1 MLYRPSMP
9 EKMWDTTLFYWK
21 GDFHIFYLAQG
32 TIGHVSTRDFAA
44 YRTYPSIYG
53 FGGPGDWNQNGLP
66 LTGCVTEQ
74 AGRFLMLLGT
84 IEPVSR
90 RQVYGLYTS
99 EDLIVWE
106 EYPYNPVLNA
116 DGVFYDNCPSPRDG
130 GMYTAW
136 RDPMIYQQEAGVY
149 SLCLCARETET
160 APDSTGAVVAR
171 VQTRDFIHYEYLPP
185 LVRVG
190 DSVKYAECPDCFV
203 LEGNRYVLF
212 LDHSWGGVRRHTSS
226 RDNAAGIWY
235 RVQPGCQGDF
245 IRPEDDLL
253 LGSAEDRQASWAGR
267 TVVAGEDRLL
277 YSHITAS
284 RPGLAPPKVIRA
296 DEKGQLYLEY
306 YPLLDAL
313 YGPEVPAER
322 SLVEDDAGSW
332 REEGGRL
339 VGSCLGWGSATVMY
353 PAAENA
359 CLTATITCQ
368 KGVRAGFALRCVA
381 EGEEWQ
387 GIVLWLDYEQQR
399 VEMDQLV
406 YRPGEGFGRACADI
420 VNGGVV
426 RNGDYKRMPLDYDRE
441 YRIRLLMREEFFE
454 VYIDDVWVITK
465 AMETAALSGG
475 VLAVVERGEAEFA
488 ASLRELRLTVDGNT
502 V

>member
-1 MLYRPSMP
+1 MY
-9 EKMWDTTLFYWK
+9 K
-21 GDFHIFYLAQG
+21 
-32 TIGHVSTRDFAA
+32 
-44 YRTYPSIYG
+44 
-53 FGGPGDWNQNGLP
+53 
-66 LTGCVTEQ
+66 
-74 AGRFLMLLGT
+74 
-84 IEPVSR
+84 
-90 RQVYGLYTS
+90 RQ
-99 EDLIVWE
+99 
-106 EYPYNPVLNA
+106 
-116 DGVFYDNCPSPRDG
+116 
-130 GMYTAW
+130 
-136 RDPMIYQQEAGVY
+136 
-149 SLCLCARETET
+149 
-160 APDSTGAVVAR
+160 
-171 VQTRDFIHYEYLPP
+171 
-185 LVRVG
+185 
-190 DSVKYAECPDCFV
+190 
-203 LEGNRYVLF
+203 
-212 LDHSWGGVRRHTSS
+212 
-226 RDNAAGIWY
+226 
-235 RVQPGCQGDF
+235 
-245 IRPEDDLL
+245 
-253 LGSAEDRQASWAGR
+253 
-267 TVVAGEDRLL
+267 
-277 YSHITAS
+277 
-284 RPGLAPPKVIRA
+284 
-296 DEKGQLYLEY
+296 
-306 YPLLDAL
+306 L